1 MKSKSDIIYKF
12 PLFCSLFALIAAVP
26 LRVYQYFK
34 ILEPET
40 GFYNKIDFSVY
51 VIYILLGIAMVI
63 GIAIPLINRKRI
75 ITVSQPKKSS
85 VFLVVSIILAVTLII
100 DSATQLV
107 GYFDLYEQ
115 AVSSSAQV
123 TQYVKDQGGNILLI
137 QSVFGAIAAIYF
149 FVTGLAVGIGNSDGT
164 KFKVLAFAPVLWCIF
179 KLLYRF
185 KRTISF
191 VNVSDLL
198 LELFAI
204 VFLMLFF
211 LAFSQVVSAIDAS
224 VVYWKLYAYGVP
236 AVTFSLMCFL
246 PRFIVM
252 AVGHSDLLCTHHG
265 ISYSDLGVAI
275 YIIFALLSR
284 AKAQTN
290 NSPEQS
296 E

>member
-12 PLFCSLFALIAAVP
+12 PLFCSLFALFAAVP

-224 VVYWKLYAYGVP
+224 DVYWKLYAYGVP

-275 YIIFALLSR
+275 YIIYALLSR

>member
-1 MKSKSDIIYKF
+1 MKSKSDIIYKL
-12 PLFCSLFALIAAVP
+12 PLFCSLFALLVAVP

-51 VIYILLGIAMVI
+51 VIYFLLGIAMVI
-63 GIAIPLINRKRI
+63 GIAIPLINRKNI
-75 ITVSQPKKSS
+75 ITVSRPKKSS
-85 VFLVVSIILAVTLII
+85 AFLVISIIIAVTII
-100 DSATQLV
+100 VDSASQLIS
-107 GYFDLYEQ
+107 YFDLYEQ
-115 AVSSSAQV
+115 AVSSS
-123 TQYVKDQGGNILLI
+123 TQIAKYVKDQGGNMLLI

-149 FVTGLAVGIGNSDGT
+149 FVTGLAVGVGNSDGT

-224 VVYWKLYAYGVP
+224 DVYWKLYAYGIT
-236 AVTFSLMCFL
+236 AAMFTLMCFL

-252 AVGHSDLLCTHHG
+252 AVGHSELLCTHHG

-275 YIIFALLSR
+275 YIIYALLSR

-290 NSPEQS
+290 NTEEQS

>member
-1 MKSKSDIIYKF
+1 MKGKSDIIYKF

-224 VVYWKLYAYGVP
+224 DVYWKLYAYGVP
-236 AVTFSLMCFL
+236 TVTFSLMCFL

-275 YIIFALLSR
+275 YIIYALLSR